1 MTDSPSNPER
11 TPERTNPEVALDLA
25 TLIRCAAD
33 DNLSMAQADA
43 LHAHLVAH
51 PEDQARIDFE
61 RGLRDAV
68 ATAMDPGTAPAR
80 LRHSIETMF
89 AERPQSDTVG
99 PAATRDRSFWRRSF
113 LPTAVAAM
121 VLMAFGVTLIV
132 SNQSRS
138 KDWSDG
144 LGARVVS
151 WVEREHNKC
160 CDSIEYRQRKLTVT
174 NVADAQEQ
182 TRRDLGAAPRR
193 IQLDDAGYTFAGY
206 GPCRIPGGGAS
217 GQLIYTP
224 NSGEGEP
231 ISLFVQRDDG
241 RLDGVASLSDCLTND
256 QTFIWRADGLIYYLV
271 VEPKDRAPDALQTL
285 GAPANHLSL

>member
-1 MTDSPSNPER
+1 MIDTPSNPER
-11 TPERTNPEVALDLA
+11 TPERTNPEDALDLA

-43 LHAHLVAH
+43 LRAHLVAH

-68 ATAMDPGTAPAR
+68 ASAMDTGTTPAN

-99 PAATRDRSFWRRSF
+99 PAAARNRSFWRRSF
-113 LPTAVAAM
+113 LPTAVAAL

-160 CDSIEYRQRKLTVT
+160 SDSIEYRQRKLTVT
-174 NVADAQEQ
+174 NVADAREQ
-182 TRRDLGAAPRR
+182 TRRDFGAAPRR

-241 RLDGVASLSDCLTND
+241 RLDGVVSPSDCLTND
-256 QTFIWRADGLIYYLV
+256 QTFIWRADGLIYYMVIRQSNQAIPCL
-271 VEPKDRAPDALQTL
+271 RSL
-285 GAPANHLSL
+285 GAPENHISL